1 MISAPGD
8 ENRPENTAHCP
19 LPTADYFHDKIIVFM
34 NETSPYPRFRV
45 CGDSGLLV
53 EFGATIEPSVHRQ
66 VMHLFRGLKE
76 KNIGGVLDV
85 VPAYASLLVQID
97 PWRISFERL
106 RMEIDEVLADA
117 AIIEQEHA
125 AEGRIVDIPVSYG
138 GEDGPDLEDVCRYH
152 GLSVKEVIALH
163 TAPLYTVYMIGFT
176 PGFPYLGGLD
186 PRLITPRRT
195 TPRKRVPA
203 GSVGIADRQTG
214 IYSIDSPGGWQLIG
228 RTPLLLFDPTGE
240 RPFLLEPGDR
250 IRFVPIP
257 DCKEISP

>member
-1 MISAPGD
+1 
-8 ENRPENTAHCP
+8 
-19 LPTADYFHDKIIVFM
+19 M
-34 NETSPYPRFRV
+34 NEAYPRYRA
-45 CGDSGLLV
+45 CGDAGLLV
-53 EFGATIEPSVHRQ
+53 EFGAGIDPSVHLR
-66 VMHLFRGLKE
+66 VMHAFRALKA
-76 KNIGGVLDV
+76 KNIGGVLDL

-106 RMEIDEVLADA
+106 RMEIDEVLEDA
-117 AIIEQEHA
+117 AGAENEHG
-125 AEGRIVDIPVSYG
+125 AEGRIVDIPVCYG
-138 GEDGPDLEDVCRYH
+138 AEDGPDLEEVCRYH
-152 GLSVKEVIALH
+152 DLSAEEVVALH

-228 RTPLLLFDPTGE
+228 RTPLRLFDPMGE

-257 DCKEISP
+257 ACREVLP

>member
-1 MISAPGD
+1 MKDPS
-8 ENRPENTAHCP
+8 T
-19 LPTADYFHDKIIVFM
+19 
-34 NETSPYPRFRV
+34 YPRYRA

-53 EFGATIEPSVHRQ
+53 ELGNAIDPAVHRQ
-66 VMHLFRGLKE
+66 VMQLFRAMKAKHISG
-76 KNIGGVLDV
+76 ILDMI
-85 VPAYASLLVQID
+85 PAYASLVVQID

-106 RMEIDEVLADA
+106 RMEIDEAFADA
-117 AIIEQEHA
+117 ADREQEPP
-125 AEGRIVDIPVSYG
+125 EREDGRIVDIPVFYG
-138 GEDGPDLEDVCRYH
+138 GTDGPDLEEVCRYH
-152 GLSVKEVIALH
+152 GLSATDVIALH

-228 RTPLLLFDPTGE
+228 RTPLRLFDPMSD

-250 IRFVPIP
+250 IRFVPISTRQ
-257 DCKEISP
+257 EIFP

>member
-1 MISAPGD
+1 
-8 ENRPENTAHCP
+8 
-19 LPTADYFHDKIIVFM
+19 M
-34 NETSPYPRFRV
+34 NETYPRYHA

-53 EFGATIEPSVHRQ
+53 EFGTVIDPSVHRQ
-66 VMHLFRGLKE
+66 VMHVYRTLKA

-117 AIIEQEHA
+117 SGTEQEHA

-138 GEDGPDLEDVCRYH
+138 GEDGPDLEEVCRYH
-152 GLSVKEVIALH
+152 GLSAKEVIALH

-228 RTPLLLFDPTGE
+228 RTPLRLFDPKGK

-250 IRFVPIP
+250 IRFVPILVH
-257 DCKEISP
+257 KEVPI